1 MILPTSFFYEEL
13 SSGFHTVN
21 AWYWGKG
28 ISLTTI
34 GDRIWGMQNF
44 ELQGKDPERIQ
55 MNYNLL
61 DRSLSLSLLLH
72 GIGN

>member
-1 MILPTSFFYEEL
+1 MVLTL
-13 SSGFHTVN
+13 A

-28 ISLTTI
+28 VCVRMI

-55 MNYNLL
+55 LKLQPLRL
-61 DRSLSLSLLLH
+61 DEILQVT
-72 GIGN
+72 